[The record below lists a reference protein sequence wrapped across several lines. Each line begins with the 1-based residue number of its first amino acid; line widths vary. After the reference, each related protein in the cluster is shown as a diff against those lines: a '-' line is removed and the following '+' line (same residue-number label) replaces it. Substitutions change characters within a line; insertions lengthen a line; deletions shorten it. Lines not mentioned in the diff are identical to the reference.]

1 VSDDGSVSNANEP
14 SSVERWSAPVLLRL
28 AAVPRWLFVLVLAG
42 VFLAGLML
50 QGVLGGVLLLLIALF
65 LAWLA
70 ALGWPKYSPGGRLLR
85 VFVVLVVAYVAASKL
100 FGFGTQ

>member
-14 SSVERWSAPVLLRL
+14 SSLERWSAPILVRL
-28 AAVPRWLFVLVLAG
+28 AAVPRWLFVIVLAA
-42 VFLAGLML
+42 VFLAGMAVP
-50 QGVLGGVLLLLIALF
+50 GVVGGLLLLLITLF

-70 ALGWPKYSPGGRLLR
+70 ALGWPRYSVGGRLLR
-85 VFVVLVVAYVAASKL
+85 VVVVLMVAYVAASKL